1 MEGAGEGSMPR
12 YVAFLGSINVGGN
25 RLKMAELR
33 DALEAEGFENVG
45 TLVASGNVLFEHA
58 KAADPKLESEIAKVI
73 AERFGIETFAAVR
86 SKAELALAIAENP
99 FADEGDEKFVHTLFL
114 EKQPGKADF
123 ARLEKDHEG
132 RGNERMAAGTKA
144 LHLDYVDGVAR
155 SKLTGDFIARRL
167 GCRGTARNLRSM
179 KRILEKMD

>member
-1 MEGAGEGSMPR
+1 MPR

-25 RLKMAELR
+25 QLKMAELR
-33 DALEAEGFENVG
+33 EALEAHGFADVG
-45 TLVASGNVLFEHA
+45 TVVASGNVLFDHD
-58 KAADPKLESEIAKVI
+58 KAADSRLEAEIAKVI
-73 AERFGIETFAAVR
+73 ADRFGIETFAAVR
-86 SKAELALAIAENP
+86 SKDELAAAIAENP
-99 FADEGDEKFVHTLFL
+99 FAGKGEEKFVHTLFL
-114 EKQPGKADF
+114 EKQPGNADF
-123 ARLEKDHEG
+123 AKLEKDHEG

-179 KRILEKMD
+179 KRILDKMD